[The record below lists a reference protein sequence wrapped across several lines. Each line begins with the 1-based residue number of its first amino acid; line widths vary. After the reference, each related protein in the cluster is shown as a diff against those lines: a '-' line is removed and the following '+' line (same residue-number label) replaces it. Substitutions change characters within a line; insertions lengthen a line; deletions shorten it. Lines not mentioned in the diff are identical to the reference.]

1 MKSICVNVGDDV
13 TIDGDEANVNI
24 HDIVILVASIS
35 INSKKQL
42 GEVNLKNY
50 ITNPHFKFFN
60 HLD

>member
-1 MKSICVNVGDDV
+1 MKSIYANVGDDV
-13 TIDGDEANVNI
+13 TIDGDEVNV
-24 HDIVILVASIS
+24 HDIVILVASIW